1 MKGCKTLLLTA
12 LVAAIAIGCSSG
24 SSNDSTV
31 NADAS
36 KPGQALPPGLE
47 QSQGAGGQGAPGAPA
62 ASQTAP

>member
-1 MKGCKTLLLTA
+1 MKGCKTLTA
-12 LVAAIAIGCSSG
+12 LVLVASLAIGCSSG
-24 SSNDSTV
+24 SSGESTV

-36 KPGQALPPGLE
+36 KPGQQMPPGLE